1 MFGSGVITGL
11 KAGFECEREY
21 EREREELLIVDFVL
35 FLIFFDDL
43 RFDLAR
49 LGVMDRSL
57 EEDLLDGVFC
67 RWFDF
72 FFVDLFDLIDLVDL
86 VDFLLVA
93 LFKACLFNTVVFTF
107 LNKFGNGCNIYR
119 FLEDSPFPDDNFFLD
134 LDLLDEQRDLL
145 EAERLLENPRFDRV
159 RLRSKDFDLELFCLD
174 LDRGFIADSTSYL
187 IYLKLILIGVLLAFL
202 ADRFLELLVLRL
214 LSLLSLFSF
223 LIDDLRCFLEEDLR
237 CFLEEDLLCFLEE
250 DLILGGVYKS
260 YWTILWGVG
269 DTVFC
274 LSS

>member
-1 MFGSGVITGL
+1 MIGYKIHSLAKELWAINRSITGEGVRETLLCIKKHL
-11 KAGFECEREY
+11 KNLNIRSVPSGTKVFDWTVPNEWHVSEAYIISPERKKICDFSINNLHLVGY
-21 EREREELLIVDFVL
+21 SISFRGRMKLEELQQYLH
-35 FLIFFDDL
+35 
-43 RFDLAR
+43 
-49 LGVMDRSL
+49 SL
-57 EEDLLDGVFC
+57 PEQPSAIPYITSYYEERWGFC
-67 RWFDF
+67 
-72 FFVDLFDLIDLVDL
+72 L
-86 VDFLLVA
+86 
-93 LFKACLFNTVVFTF
+93 TQ
-107 LNKFGNGCNIYR
+107 
-119 FLEDSPFPDDNFFLD
+119 
-134 LDLLDEQRDLL
+134 EQRDLL

-159 RLRSKDFDLELFCLD
+159 RLRSKDFDLEMFCLD

-223 LIDDLRCFLEEDLR
+223 LIDDLRCFLEEDL
-237 CFLEEDLLCFLEE
+237 
-250 DLILGGVYKS
+250 ILGGVYKS